1 MSLLHYY
8 IPWLISMLSAVL
20 SLVYFLLAL
29 ILTTFLLQVVRQQSV
44 SNRRTEVPAA
54 RLTYTRLQAQLA
66 SPDPSLRSS
75 QFSIQA
81 G

>member
-1 MSLLHYY
+1 MF
-8 IPWLISMLSAVL
+8 SAVL

-29 ILTTFLLQVVRQQSV
+29 NLTTFLLQVVRQQQTST
-44 SNRRTEVPAA
+44 SRTQVPAA
-54 RLTYTRLQAQLA
+54 RLTYTRLHSQLA
-66 SPDPSLRSS
+66 SPDPSLRCS

>member
-1 MSLLHYY
+1 
-8 IPWLISMLSAVL
+8 MLSAVL

-29 ILTTFLLQVVRQQSV
+29 ILTTFLLQVVRQQQTSTK
-44 SNRRTEVPAA
+44 RTQVPAA
-54 RLTYTRLQAQLA
+54 RLTYTRLHSQLA
-66 SPDPSLRSS
+66 SPDPSLRCS